1 MKPAKKQLIR
11 MKNTTAK
18 RRQGYAHRPM
28 RQTGSFIVLNSYV
41 SKRTATLVRTE
52 AAIHNKSVSAMLN
65 DILESR
71 YANVR

>member
-1 MKPAKKQLIR
+1 MKTAKQKLIKTR
-11 MKNTTAK
+11 NTTAL

-41 SKRTATLVRTE
+41 TKRTATLVRTE

-71 YANVR
+71 YSNVK